1 MSILLITD
9 TQLGMAKK
17 NLNSEKWNP
26 IVSKWIANHEPSKK
40 ELMNLEKFQLIVD
53 KFNPE
58 FIVHAGDIVN
68 EIDKEIDIKN
78 GAWLYRYIWQISL
91 W

>member
-17 NLNSEKWNP
+17 NLNSEMWNP
-26 IVSKWIANHEPSKK
+26 KISKWIEGFEPSVK
-40 ELMNLEKFQLIVD
+40 ELINLNKVESIVNKFR
-53 KFNPE
+53 PE

-68 EIDKEIDIKN
+68 AVSYTHLTLPTSD
-78 GAWLYRYIWQISL
+78 LV
-91 W
+91 